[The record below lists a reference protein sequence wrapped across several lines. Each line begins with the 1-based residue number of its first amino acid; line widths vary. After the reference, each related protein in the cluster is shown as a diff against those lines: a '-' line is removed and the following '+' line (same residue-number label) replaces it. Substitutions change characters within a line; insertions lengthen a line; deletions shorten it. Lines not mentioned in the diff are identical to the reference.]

1 MQVCRQTLLACCF
14 FLCKWLVFFPQRTA
28 LSSTKSLLMTIVH
41 GCDAVSSLLW
51 YGFFMLVEKS
61 YYNSAHA

>member
-1 MQVCRQTLLACCF
+1 FCCI
-14 FLCKWLVFFPQRTA
+14 CKLNSA
-28 LSSTKSLLMTIVH
+28 MTIVH

-61 YYNSAHA
+61 YHNSAHA